1 MASDEEDDDDN
12 ADKKE
17 DDDMEGEVILKWYI
31 LIFESKSNLYNGR
44 ILKILCYHDFSFDYS
59 KTIEGT
65 PLPLKPRR
73 SQKRNFKINFHL
85 LKEQHKR

>member
-31 LIFESKSNLYNGR
+31 LIFESKSNLYNPWP
-44 ILKILCYHDFSFDYS
+44 Y
-59 KTIEGT
+59 IENIM
-65 PLPLKPRR
+65 LP
-73 SQKRNFKINFHL
+73 
-85 LKEQHKR
+85 

>member
-17 DDDMEGEVILKWYI
+17 DDDMEGEVMPTLYI
-31 LIFESKSNLYNGR
+31 LIFEPKLNFYNDR
-44 ILKILCYHDFSFDYS
+44 ILKTLCYYDFLFDYS
-59 KTIEGT
+59 KTIEGI
-65 PLPLKPRR
+65 PLLLKHRR